1 MATRR
6 PLHSM
11 SYHRLNDGVRVDFS
25 MPGNSRSKAKIQAAA
40 AKGDAQLDRG
50 EGIEYTDE
58 LLDTMTRTAL
68 QDMHS
73 DKPIDP
79 DVLPA

>member
-1 MATRR
+1 
-6 PLHSM
+6 
-11 SYHRLNDGVRVDFS
+11 
-25 MPGNSRSKAKIQAAA
+25 MPGNSRDKATIRAAV

-58 LLDTMTRTAL
+58 LLDTMTRAAL

-73 DKPIDP
+73 DKPTDP
-79 DVLPA
+79 DVLP